1 MARGGVF
8 CVEGQWERDLTSRGS
23 VLPTLELLER
33 MQSLR
38 YIHKD
43 VATAQELVY
52 YLDRWT
58 LKQYD
63 DYNVGFFALHG
74 EPQRLLLTE
83 HNHHENSIELDEVA
97 EILAG
102 KCHNRRIF
110 FGSCEVLKAP
120 ERALRDFLEQ
130 TGASMICGYTKTVDW
145 VEAAAFETVL
155 LDRLV
160 NGRKVNSAEATMRA
174 ARFAPFANH
183 LGFRVVYR
191 NGVKSPV
198 KSAGR

>member
-1 MARGGVF
+1 MSRGGVF
-8 CVEGQWERDLTSRGS
+8 CVEGQWARDMTSRGS

-33 MQSLR
+33 IQSIR

-43 VATAQELVY
+43 VATAQELEY
-52 YLDRWT
+52 YLHRWT

-63 DYNVGFFALHG
+63 DYNVGFFAVHG

-83 HNHHENSIELDEVA
+83 FNHHDNTIELDEVG

-102 KCHNRRIF
+102 KCPGRRLF
-110 FGSCEVLKAP
+110 FGSCAVLKAP
-120 ERALRDFLEQ
+120 DRMLRDFLDR
-130 TGASMICGYTKTVDW
+130 TGAALICGYTKAVDW

-160 NGRKVNSAEATMRA
+160 NGKRGVAAESTMRS
-174 ARFAPFANH
+174 ARFAPFADH

-191 NGVKSPV
+191 NG
-198 KSAGR
+198 R

>member
-1 MARGGVF
+1 MSRGGVF
-8 CVEGQWERDLTSRGS
+8 CVEGQWARDLTSKGS

-33 MQSLR
+33 IQSLR

-43 VATAQELVY
+43 VATAQELEY

-83 HNHHENSIELDEVA
+83 FNHHDNTIELDEVG

-102 KCHNRRIF
+102 KCTGRRLF
-110 FGSCEVLKAP
+110 FGSCAVLKAP
-120 ERALRDFLEQ
+120 DRALRDFLDR
-130 TGASMICGYTKTVDW
+130 TGAALICGYTKTVDW

-160 NGRKVNSAEATMRA
+160 NGKRVDSAESTMRS
-174 ARFAPFANH
+174 ARFAAFADH
-183 LGFRVVYR
+183 LGFRVLYR
-191 NGVKSPV
+191 NG
-198 KSAGR
+198 R

>member
-1 MARGGVF
+1 MSRGGVF
-8 CVEGQWERDLTSRGS
+8 CIEGQWERDMTSRGS

-33 MQSLR
+33 IQSIR

-43 VATAQELVY
+43 VATAQELMY

-63 DYNVGFFALHG
+63 DYKVGFFALHG
-74 EPQRLLLTE
+74 EPERLLLTE
-83 HNHHENSIELDEVA
+83 HNHHDNSVELDEVGEA
-97 EILAG
+97 LAG
-102 KCHNRRIF
+102 HCKNRRIF
-110 FGSCEVLKAP
+110 FGSCAVLKAP
-120 ERALRDFLEQ
+120 ERALTDFLDR
-130 TGASMICGYTKTVDW
+130 TGASLICGYTKVVDW

-160 NGRKVNSAEATMRA
+160 NGRRVDSAESTMRS
-174 ARFAPFANH
+174 ARFAAFANH

-191 NGVKSPV
+191 NG
-198 KSAGR
+198 R